1 MHPVSAV
8 HGRAELGAQPGARRR
23 TDTERCKQYSE
34 HGLRIGDIP
43 FALNRASKLRVIGK
57 KLNLVHQLVGYEL
70 GQEWMLLL
78 KETCETVEVG
88 ERILRPL
95 DFHRS
100 CQDLNPGVPQVFN
113 QRTTSSFEMGWP
125 AASALFQRRSSSEI
139 VSASRAKGSLSTFA
153 NSAISCE
160 TLRPFSAAL
169 AFRVSA
175 VDSSTST
182 VWILELMRGLPN
194 YPKSSAASATGSGA

>member
-1 MHPVSAV
+1 MHRISAV

-43 FALNRASKLRVIGK
+43 FAPQPRVQAAGDRKEVEPCPSARWLRA
-57 KLNLVHQLVGYEL
+57 
-70 GQEWMLLL
+70 WPMLL

-88 ERILRPL
+88 ERVVRPL

-125 AASALFQRRSSSEI
+125 AASALFHRRSRSEI
-139 VSASRAKGSLSTFA
+139 VSASRATGSLSTFA

-182 VWILELMRGLPN
+182 VWILEVTRGLPS
-194 YPKSSAASATGSGA
+194 YPRSSAVSATGSGASD